1 MDNYEI
7 DKALKQIF
15 DLLSLTNTYIDSQE
29 PWNLKKI
36 DLDRM
41 NIVLSVSVEIIRRAS
56 ILLFP
61 VIPKSIEKIISI
73 LNMKTQILKLKYE
86 IRNLKTELLFPIG
99 QQWLYTA
106 RVAAD

>member
-61 VIPKSIEKIISI
+61 VMPKSIEKIFSI
-73 LNMKTQILKLKYE
+73 LNMKTQDISLQNFDKLSSISIK
-86 IRNLKTELLFPIG
+86 INKSFHIFPRID
-99 QQWLYTA
+99 LN
-106 RVAAD
+106 D

>member
-61 VIPKSIEKIISI
+61 VIPKSIEKIFSI
-73 LNMKTQILKLKYE
+73 LNMKTQDISLQNFDKLSSKS
-86 IRNLKTELLFPIG
+86 IKINKSFHIFPRID
-99 QQWLYTA
+99 LN
-106 RVAAD
+106 D